1 MLSIFYIYN
10 LNIYY
15 IHMIYNM
22 FYYILYSSTYYIY
35 FLDIFS
41 IYIMFVYIYIIM
53 QYNLLFAII
62 NLKLSFCKI
71 PTKIE
76 TILLNLILPKYLKD
90 WVYQR
95 KLAKS
100 NIFKIFSRKFS
111 PPKINVLATILYI
124 YHYFVIIIDIV
135 DIFLF

>member
-10 LNIYY
+10 LNINY
-15 IHMIYNM
+15 IHMLYNM

-35 FLDIFS
+35 FLDICS
-41 IYIMFVYIYIIM
+41 VYIMFVYIYIYIIM

-71 PTKIE
+71 PSKIE
-76 TILLNLILPKYLKD
+76 TILLNLILPKYLKA
-90 WVYQR
+90 WVYQG

-100 NIFKIFSRKFS
+100 NIFKIFSRKFI
-111 PPKINVLATILYI
+111 PPKINLLATILYI
-124 YHYFVIIIDIV
+124 S
-135 DIFLF
+135 LFCYYQ